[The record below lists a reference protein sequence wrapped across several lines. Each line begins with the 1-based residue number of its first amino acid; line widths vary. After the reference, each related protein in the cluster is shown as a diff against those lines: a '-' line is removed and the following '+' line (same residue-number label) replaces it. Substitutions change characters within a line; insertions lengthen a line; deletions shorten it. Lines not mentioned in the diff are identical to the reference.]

1 VENLK
6 IIRALG
12 IFSCCVRNY
21 CEEEEEEEE
30 EVEMPDV
37 RGWMD
42 HLRVAGNEWKHARL
56 STIT

>member
-1 VENLK
+1 VCGL
-6 IIRALG
+6 
-12 IFSCCVRNY
+12 RNY
-21 CEEEEEEEE
+21 CEEEEEE

-42 HLRVAGNEWKHARL
+42 HLRVAGNEWKHACL